1 MVILLKIKGRGFFST
16 RQHSYFDITHC
27 ENSEVQ
33 IAVFSKWNMLR
44 EWKLVKRFTFCLPS
58 TKCKWEFVKPRHLL
72 KSLFDEVTVKTMYKN
87 NVTNV
92 SDIKSKTTRF
102 SEMDLLK
109 TINSYFLTE
118 HREKGQIPTFSSPK
132 ITPEQV
138 KVTQSKRKKGKRE
151 WLHS

>member
-1 MVILLKIKGRGFFST
+1 M
-16 RQHSYFDITHC
+16 
-27 ENSEVQ
+27 
-33 IAVFSKWNMLR
+33 
-44 EWKLVKRFTFCLPS
+44 
-58 TKCKWEFVKPRHLL
+58 

-92 SDIKSKTTRF
+92 SDIKSKTTPF

>member
-1 MVILLKIKGRGFFST
+1 M
-16 RQHSYFDITHC
+16 
-27 ENSEVQ
+27 
-33 IAVFSKWNMLR
+33 
-44 EWKLVKRFTFCLPS
+44 
-58 TKCKWEFVKPRHLL
+58 

-92 SDIKSKTTRF
+92 SGIKSKTTRF
-102 SEMDLLK
+102 PEMDLLK